1 MTSNLENETLG
12 KFDLIREIGRGN
24 MATVYLAHDS
34 FNARDVAVKV
44 AHPEILQDETS
55 GAQYRKLFFN
65 EAKVAGMLKHPN
77 VVSIYD
83 AGVEGDVCYITME
96 YIPGGQT
103 LKNHTQPDTLL
114 PVEDVAQIVFKC
126 AKALDH
132 AHKKGV
138 IHRDI
143 KPANIMLT
151 DDRDVKVVDFGV
163 AMMTQSDVA
172 GTQVQGYVGSPLYMS
187 PEQVQQDEITTRTD
201 LFSMGV
207 VMYEMLTG
215 QHPFMANSLPAIIN
229 RIANEPQAPLS
240 DHRQSIP
247 EILARIVGR
256 TLRKDPKRRYKTGLD
271 LAGDLSLVF
280 EELQLSEEDISDQEK
295 FNLVRDLPFFKE
307 FEEPEAWEVIH
318 ASKWEEFRPGESIV
332 SEGELDS
339 AFYVVISGECS
350 VLKNAEAIHTI
361 RQGECFGEMGFISRE
376 TRSATVAA
384 ASDVLVM
391 KVSASMIER
400 ASANCQLRFH
410 KVFLNTLVQRLR
422 AMTNRVR

>member
-1 MTSNLENETLG
+1 MSSNLENETLG
-12 KFDLIREIGRGN
+12 KFDIIREIGRGN
-24 MATVYLAHDS
+24 MATVYLGHDS
-34 FNARDVAVKV
+34 FSARDVAIKV
-44 AHPEILQDETS
+44 AHPEILRDEAS
-55 GAQYRKLFFN
+55 GGQYRKLFFN

-83 AGVEGDVCYITME
+83 AGVEGDICYITME

-103 LKNHTQPDTLL
+103 LKSHTQPDTLL

-138 IHRDI
+138 IHRDV
-143 KPANIMLT
+143 KPANLMLT
-151 DDRDVKVVDFGV
+151 EDGDVKVVDFGV

-201 LFSMGV
+201 LFSIGV
-207 VMYEMLTG
+207 VMYEMPTG
-215 QHPFMANSLPAIIN
+215 QHPFIADSLPAIIH
-229 RIANEPQAPLS
+229 RIANEPHQPMGN
-240 DHRQSIP
+240 HRQSVP
-247 EILARIVGR
+247 EILERIVGR
-256 TLRKDPKRRYKTGLD
+256 TLRKDPQRRYKTGLD

-295 FNLVRDLPFFKE
+295 FNLIRDLEFFKE

-339 AFYVVISGECS
+339 SFYVVVSGECS
-350 VLKNAEAIHTI
+350 VLKNAESIHTI

-384 ASDVLVM
+384 GSDTLVM
-391 KVSASMIER
+391 KVSAPMIER
-400 ASANCQLRFH
+400 SSANCQLRFH
-410 KVFLNTLVQRLR
+410 KVFLNTLVRRLR
-422 AMTNRVR
+422 TMTERA

>member
-44 AHPEILQDETS
+44 AHPEILQNETS

-295 FNLVRDLPFFKE
+295 IQSGPRPALLQGVRRARGLGG
-307 FEEPEAWEVIH
+307 H
-318 ASKWEEFRPGESIV
+318 S
-332 SEGELDS
+332 
-339 AFYVVISGECS
+339 
-350 VLKNAEAIHTI
+350 
-361 RQGECFGEMGFISRE
+361 RQ
-376 TRSATVAA
+376 
-384 ASDVLVM
+384 
-391 KVSASMIER
+391 
-400 ASANCQLRFH
+400 
-410 KVFLNTLVQRLR
+410 
-422 AMTNRVR
+422 